1 MNKKIAHIIVFFIF
15 SLPIIVIFNT
25 QQIIDAA
32 ENKDFE
38 QALKTAP
45 KGLHWDNASFS
56 IADFKQAAINRYGK
70 APSPDDS
77 LNLTNNAKI
86 FDVDPTDP
94 ESTSVIEMT
103 NAGHQT
109 GAVWSNMNNENYFDI
124 SKDQIASM
132 WLYLGTINHNEP
144 GDGMAFVLQND
155 KNKNNSIA
163 LTADGIPVNG
173 ESLGVWGADWI
184 HNDDNQDRLTKAIT
198 SSAIQNSWALEFDT
212 FIDKEEANSSTK
224 EGRSFDYDP
233 FKTLEKH
240 IAGGYPALKDTYKF
254 VSYYPHYFTMNH
266 TNYQAVPDL
275 AGTITKEKDGTISD
289 VINRW
294 RHVTISWSHENNQ
307 LTYAYN
313 DKDPNT
319 SKPITGSQRITST
332 FNIDPKNFGL
342 TDGNTKLY
350 WGFTGST
357 GNYSEN
363 NLLIFESIPSYVDA
377 QATTSIYNDST
388 STAVPDGSSVD
399 ALDDLTYNY
408 TLTYKGWNKTWSQ
421 IKAKMKIPKNITFTS
436 GEVIYSNGDKEELP
450 TEIFKNATDSIDYQ
464 LKETLKTG
472 NNSAI
477 IQLHGHANAPS
488 NNLKTTVPSAHAH
501 FAGDNLITDTDTDS
515 FTIIPRTITLNSETS
530 NPIEIN
536 KNQDVDIPA
545 KISFHGSN
553 SITPD
558 LSKLSVYQKLNNQSM
573 PTKVNT
579 TINSNG
585 EFVLHLDKS
594 QLNQFSTT
602 ISFYA
607 KDDTN
612 TTKNLGET
620 NTISRTIQIGGSVFF
635 SEISNNVSFSP
646 INSVNDKQLITRSG
660 DWHVKVTDT
669 REKGSSWIVYAKASK
684 LIDNSKHYLNGDIV
698 YRSDSND
705 ILHDLQ
711 ESTNIAQH
719 IKQDD
724 NDQNTD
730 ITLWTPQNGI
740 LLETN
745 SENNSGLYKGT
756 ISWSLIDSIDQKK

>member
-1 MNKKIAHIIVFFIF
+1 MNKKSAYLFAFI
-15 SLPIIVIFNT
+15 SLIFLFLIQLNDAQTVLSATNT
-25 QQIIDAA
+25 
-32 ENKDFE
+32 DF
-38 QALKTAP
+38 QTALDSAP
-45 KGLHWDNASFS
+45 KGLHWDDSAFS
-56 IADFKQAAINRYGK
+56 IADFQKAAINRNGK
-70 APSPDDS
+70 LPVKVTDS
-77 LNLTNNAKI
+77 NQKSALLNNAKI
-86 FDVDPTDP
+86 INVDENDP

-103 NAGHQT
+103 DGNYQT
-109 GAVWSNMNNENYFDI
+109 GAVWSNMANENYFDI
-124 SKDQIASM
+124 SKDQTASM
-132 WLYLGTINHNEP
+132 WLYFGKINNTKP

-173 ESLGVWGADWI
+173 QALGVWGADWI
-184 HNDDNQDRLTKAIT
+184 HNIDNQDRLTKILT

-212 FIDKEEANSSTK
+212 FIDNNRIENSYIK
-224 EGRSFDYDP
+224 EGRSFD
-233 FKTLEKH
+233 EKVAEPH
-240 IAGGYPALKDTYKF
+240 ISGDYPALASTYDF
-254 VSYYPHYFTMNH
+254 DPSNYPRYFTMKHPNK
-266 TNYQAVPDL
+266 QFP
-275 AGTITKEKDGTISD
+275 EKLVDNT
-289 VINRW
+289 W
-294 RHVTISWSHENNQ
+294 HHVTITWSHENNQ

-377 QATTSIYNDST
+377 QATTSIYNNST
-388 STAVPDGSSVD
+388 SKAVPDGGSVD

-421 IKAKMKIPKNITFTS
+421 IKAKMKIPENMTFTS

-450 TEIFKNATDSIDYQ
+450 TDIFKNATDSIDYQ
-464 LKETLKTG
+464 LKGTLKTG

-477 IQLHGHANAPS
+477 IQLHGFANAPS
-488 NNLKTTVPSAHAH
+488 NNLKTVVPSAHAH
-501 FAGDNLITDTDTDS
+501 FAGDNLITDADTDS
-515 FTIIPRTITLNSETS
+515 FTINPRTITLESNSP

-545 KISFHGSN
+545 KISFHGFN

-558 LSKLSVYQKLNNQSM
+558 LSKLTIYQKLNDQAM

-579 TINSNG
+579 TINPNG
-585 EFVLHLDKS
+585 EFILHLDKS

-612 TTKNLGET
+612 TTQNLGET
-620 NTISRTIQIGGSVFF
+620 NTISRIIQIGGSVFF
-635 SEISNNVSFSP
+635 SEVSNNVSFSS
-646 INSVNDKQLITRSG
+646 INSTTGKQLIARAG
-660 DWHVKVTDT
+660 NWHVKVTDT
-669 REKGSSWIVYAKASK
+669 REKGSGWTVYATASK
-684 LIDNSKHYLNGDIV
+684 LKNSNTGHYLNGNIV
-698 YRSDSND
+698 YRSDPKD

-711 ESTNIAQH
+711 KTTNIAQH
-719 IKQDD
+719 VKLDD

-730 ITLWTPQNGI
+730 IALWTPQNGI
-740 LLETN
+740 LLEMDSQSN
-745 SENNSGLYKGT
+745 PGLYEGD
-756 ISWSLIDSIDQKK
+756 ISWTLVDSVNSKK

>member
-1 MNKKIAHIIVFFIF
+1 MNKKSVHLFVFISLIF
-15 SLPIIVIFNT
+15 MFLIQLNNSQTVLSATNT
-25 QQIIDAA
+25 
-32 ENKDFE
+32 DF
-38 QALKTAP
+38 QNALNTAP
-45 KGLHWDNASFS
+45 KGLHWDNSAFS
-56 IADFKQAAINRYGK
+56 IADFQKAAINRNGK
-70 APSPDDS
+70 PPVEPTKSDHKSALS
-77 LNLTNNAKI
+77 NNAKI
-86 FDVDPTDP
+86 INVDENDP

-103 NAGHQT
+103 DGDYQT
-109 GAVWSNMNNENYFDI
+109 GAIWSNMANENYFDI
-124 SKDQIASM
+124 SKDQTASM
-132 WLYLGTINHNEP
+132 WLYFGKINSSDVP

-173 ESLGVWGADWI
+173 QSLGVWGADWI
-184 HNDDNQDRLTKAIT
+184 HNIDNQDRLTKFLT

-212 FIDKEEANSSTK
+212 FIDNNRIENSEIK
-224 EGRSFDYDP
+224 EGRSFD
-233 FKTLEKH
+233 EKVADSH
-240 IAGGYPALKDTYKF
+240 ISGDYPALANTYDF
-254 VSYYPHYFTMNH
+254 DSSNYPRYFTMKHPNKQSVKNLVDNKWH
-266 TNYQAVPDL
+266 
-275 AGTITKEKDGTISD
+275 
-289 VINRW
+289 
-294 RHVTISWSHENNQ
+294 HVTISWSHENNQ

-319 SKPITGSQRITST
+319 SKSITGSQRITST

-388 STAVPDGSSVD
+388 STAVPDGGSVD

-488 NNLKTTVPSAHAH
+488 NNLKATVPSAHAH

-515 FTIIPRTITLNSETS
+515 FTIIPRTITLDSETS

-558 LSKLSVYQKLNNQSM
+558 LSKLSVYQKLNNQAM

-585 EFVLHLDKS
+585 EFILHLDKS